1 MVTLEHRLRMLKI
14 PILED
19 GIINLGE
26 TTLLMRA
33 VRPYVGKGDAE
44 ADELM
49 ELLLQV
55 RADGVIEPDESN
67 RIAWLLHEITV
78 ERVKRHRIDQA
89 VAVGLQKYGVDRQA
103 LPQEHGHGNV

>member
-1 MVTLEHRLRMLKI
+1 MVTLEHRLRMLAI
-14 PILED
+14 PVLED
-19 GIINLGE
+19 GVVNLGE
-26 TTLLMRA
+26 TTHLMRA

-55 RADGVIEPDESN
+55 RADGVIEQDESD

-78 ERVKRHRIDQA
+78 ERVKRRRMEQ
-89 VAVGLQKYGVDRQA
+89 VVSQGMRRLGGNGQA
-103 LPQEHGHGNV
+103 LPLGK

>member
-1 MVTLEHRLRMLKI
+1 MVTLEHRLRMLAI
-14 PILED
+14 PVLED
-19 GIINLGE
+19 GVVNLGE
-26 TTLLMRA
+26 TTLLLRT

-55 RADGVIEPDESN
+55 RADGVITPDESD

-78 ERVKRHRIDQA
+78 ERVKRRRIDQA
-89 VAVGLQKYGVDRQA
+89 VAASMQKYKDGR
-103 LPQEHGHGNV
+103 

>member
-1 MVTLEHRLRMLKI
+1 M
-14 PILED
+14 
-19 GIINLGE
+19 GE

-55 RADGVIEPDESN
+55 RADGVIEPGESD
-67 RIAWLLHEITV
+67 RIVWLLREITV
-78 ERVKRHRIDQA
+78 ERVKRRRMEQVIAASERKH
-89 VAVGLQKYGVDRQA
+89 VG
-103 LPQEHGHGNV
+103 N

>member
-1 MVTLEHRLRMLKI
+1 MVTLEHRLRMLAI
-14 PILED
+14 PVLED
-19 GIINLGE
+19 GVVNLGE

-55 RADGVIEPDESN
+55 RADGVIEQDESD

-78 ERVKRHRIDQA
+78 ERPKRLRMEKVVTA
-89 VAVGLQKYGVDRQA
+89 GMKKYGA
-103 LPQEHGHGNV
+103 

>member
-1 MVTLEHRLRMLKI
+1 MVTLEHRLRMLAI
-14 PILED
+14 PVLED
-19 GIINLGE
+19 GVVNLGE

-55 RADGVIEPDESN
+55 RADGVIEQDESD
-67 RIAWLLHEITV
+67 RIAWLLREITV
-78 ERVKRHRIDQA
+78 ERPKRLRMEKV
-89 VAVGLQKYGVDRQA
+89 VAAGLKKYGAQ
-103 LPQEHGHGNV
+103 

>member
-1 MVTLEHRLRMLKI
+1 MVTLEHRLRMLAI
-14 PILED
+14 PVLED
-19 GIINLGE
+19 GVVNLGE
-26 TTLLMRA
+26 TTLLLRT

-55 RADGVIEPDESN
+55 RADGVITPDESD

-78 ERVKRHRIDQA
+78 ERVKRRRIDQA
-89 VAVGLQKYGVDRQA
+89 VAASVQKYKDGR
-103 LPQEHGHGNV
+103 

>member
-1 MVTLEHRLRMLKI
+1 MVTLEHRLRMLAI
-14 PILED
+14 PVLED
-19 GIINLGE
+19 GVVNLGE

-55 RADGVIEPDESN
+55 RADGVIEQDESD

-78 ERVKRHRIDQA
+78 ERVKRRRAEQM
-89 VAVGLQKYGVDRQA
+89 VAAELKKYGAQ
-103 LPQEHGHGNV
+103 

>member
-1 MVTLEHRLRMLKI
+1 MVTLEHRLRMLAI
-14 PILED
+14 PVLED
-19 GIINLGE
+19 GVVNLGE

-55 RADGVIEPDESN
+55 RADGVIEQDESD
-67 RIAWLLHEITV
+67 RIAWLLREITV
-78 ERVKRHRIDQA
+78 ERPKRLRMEKV
-89 VAVGLQKYGVDRQA
+89 VAAGLKKYGA
-103 LPQEHGHGNV
+103 

>member
-1 MVTLEHRLRMLKI
+1 MITLEHRLRMLKI
-14 PILED
+14 PVLED

-26 TTLLMRA
+26 TSLIMRT

-49 ELLLQV
+49 GLLLQV
-55 RADGVIEPDESN
+55 RADGVIEQDESD

-78 ERVKRHRIDQA
+78 ERPKRLRMEKV
-89 VAVGLQKYGVDRQA
+89 VAAGMKKYGA
-103 LPQEHGHGNV
+103 

>member
-1 MVTLEHRLRMLKI
+1 MIKLEHRLRMLKI
-14 PILED
+14 PVLED

-26 TTLLMRA
+26 TSLIMRT

-49 ELLLQV
+49 ALLLQV
-55 RADGVIEPDESN
+55 RADGVITPDESD

-78 ERVKRHRIDQA
+78 ERVKRRRMEQVVSQSMRRIGGQ
-89 VAVGLQKYGVDRQA
+89 
-103 LPQEHGHGNV
+103 

>member
-1 MVTLEHRLRMLKI
+1 MVTLEHRLRMLAI
-14 PILED
+14 PVLED
-19 GIINLGE
+19 GVVNLGE

-55 RADGVIEPDESN
+55 RADGVIEQDESD
-67 RIAWLLHEITV
+67 RIAWLLREITV
-78 ERVKRHRIDQA
+78 ERPKRLRMEKV
-89 VAVGLQKYGVDRQA
+89 VAAGMKKYGA
-103 LPQEHGHGNV
+103 

>member
-1 MVTLEHRLRMLKI
+1 MVTLEHRLRMLAI
-14 PILED
+14 PVLED
-19 GIINLGE
+19 GVVNLGE

-55 RADGVIEPDESN
+55 RADGVIEQDESD
-67 RIAWLLHEITV
+67 RIAWLLREITV
-78 ERVKRHRIDQA
+78 ERPKRLRLEKV
-89 VAVGLQKYGVDRQA
+89 VAAGLKKYGA
-103 LPQEHGHGNV
+103 

>member
-1 MVTLEHRLRMLKI
+1 MVTLEHRLRMLAI
-14 PILED
+14 PVLED
-19 GIINLGE
+19 GVVNLGE
-26 TTLLMRA
+26 TTLIMRA

-55 RADGVIEPDESN
+55 RADGVIEQDESD

-78 ERVKRHRIDQA
+78 ERVKRRRMEQVVSQGMRRLGGD
-89 VAVGLQKYGVDRQA
+89 GQA
-103 LPQEHGHGNV
+103 LPLGK

>member
-1 MVTLEHRLRMLKI
+1 MITLEHRLRMLKI
-14 PILED
+14 PVLED

-26 TTLLMRA
+26 TSLILRT

-55 RADGVIEPDESN
+55 RADGVIEPDESD

-78 ERVKRHRIDQA
+78 ERVKRRRIDQA
-89 VAVGLQKYGVDRQA
+89 VARDMRRLGGDGQA
-103 LPQEHGHGNV
+103 LPLGE

>member
-1 MVTLEHRLRMLKI
+1 MVTLEHRLRMLAI
-14 PILED
+14 PVLED
-19 GIINLGE
+19 GIVNLGE

-55 RADGVIEPDESN
+55 RADGVIEQDESD
-67 RIAWLLHEITV
+67 RIAWLLREITV
-78 ERVKRHRIDQA
+78 ERPKRLRMEKV
-89 VAVGLQKYGVDRQA
+89 VAAGLKKYGA
-103 LPQEHGHGNV
+103 

>member
-78 ERVKRHRIDQA
+78 ERVKRRRIEQA
-89 VAVGLQKYGVDRQA
+89 VSRDMQKYKDGR
-103 LPQEHGHGNV
+103 

>member
-1 MVTLEHRLRMLKI
+1 MVTLEHRLRMLAI
-14 PILED
+14 PVLED
-19 GIINLGE
+19 GVVNLGE
-26 TTLLMRA
+26 TTLIMRA

-55 RADGVIEPDESN
+55 RADGVIEQDESD

-78 ERVKRHRIDQA
+78 ERVKRRRAEQM
-89 VAVGLQKYGVDRQA
+89 VAAELKKYGAQ
-103 LPQEHGHGNV
+103 

>member
-1 MVTLEHRLRMLKI
+1 MVTLEHRLRMLAI
-14 PILED
+14 PVLED
-19 GIINLGE
+19 GIVNLGE

-55 RADGVIEPDESN
+55 RADGVIEQDESD

-78 ERVKRHRIDQA
+78 ERVKRRRMEQVVSQGMRRLGGD
-89 VAVGLQKYGVDRQA
+89 GQA
-103 LPQEHGHGNV
+103 LPLGK